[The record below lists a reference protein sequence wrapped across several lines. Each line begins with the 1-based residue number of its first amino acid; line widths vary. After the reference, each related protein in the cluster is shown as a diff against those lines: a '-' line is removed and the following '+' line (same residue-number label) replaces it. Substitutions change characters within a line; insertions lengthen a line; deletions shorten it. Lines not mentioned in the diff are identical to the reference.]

1 VGQLLFGTTL
11 LASFLGGVVA
21 LLAPCCVSVM
31 LPAYFATG
39 FGRRSGIV
47 AGTLVFAAG
56 VGTVIVPIGLG
67 ASAVSA
73 AVSAHH
79 LVVFLVGGAAMVA
92 GGLAMLAGWK
102 PMLPMPAAGPTGH
115 GVAATYGL
123 GLFSGIASAC
133 CAPVLAGVAVLS
145 GATQS
150 FLAALAIGL
159 TYVAG
164 MVAPLVILAL
174 VWDRRDWGSSRL
186 LHGRDVRL
194 RLGGFSRRI
203 ALGSLLSG
211 VLLAGM
217 GALTIVTAFTGPS
230 MPTSGWRVSFAAN
243 LQHIASRV
251 THALAWLPGWAIAI
265 ALAGTAAYLVW
276 HVRHNHAGGN
286 AAPPDLA
293 SPPTTDRD
301 DGAVSAQGAGL
312 DQVDSQEV
320 VSHDR

>member
-1 VGQLLFGTTL
+1 
-11 LASFLGGVVA
+11 
-21 LLAPCCVSVM
+21 
-31 LPAYFATG
+31 
-39 FGRRSGIV
+39 
-47 AGTLVFAAG
+47 
-56 VGTVIVPIGLG
+56 
-67 ASAVSA
+67 
-73 AVSAHH
+73 
-79 LVVFLVGGAAMVA
+79 
-92 GGLAMLAGWK
+92 
-102 PMLPMPAAGPTGH
+102 
-115 GVAATYGL
+115 
-123 GLFSGIASAC
+123 
-133 CAPVLAGVAVLS
+133 VLAGVAVLS

-211 VLLAGM
+211 VLLAAM
-217 GALTIVTAFTGPS
+217 GALTIVIAFTGPS
-230 MPTSGWRVSFAAN
+230 MPTSGWRVSFAAD

-286 AAPPDLA
+286 AAPPDLT
-293 SPPTTDRD
+293 SPPTTDRG
-301 DGAVSAQGAGL
+301 DGAVTAQGAGL